1 LLKASLVFT
10 VKNEASTLPALL
22 DSVLGQVR
30 KPDEVVVCDGGS
42 ADGTLRVLDEYK
54 GRISNLKV
62 LRAPGANIARGR
74 NLAIAAASSPI
85 IVCTDAGVRLD
96 PHWLALLTSPFEYP
110 GAPDVVSGFFLPDAS
125 NPFEIAM
132 GATVLPDLSD
142 VDPERFL
149 PSSRSVAFRKSAWE
163 AVGGYPEWLD
173 YCEDLVFDMALR
185 AAGFRFLFEPRAI
198 AYYRP
203 RSSMKAYFVQ
213 YYRYARGD
221 GKANLWWRRH
231 AIRYAT
237 YFGLIP
243 ALGWSVRRNWLALLV
258 GIALSLV
265 YLRRPL
271 ERAWVQSR
279 GLDTWDRFGVLG
291 LVPFIRLVGDVAK
304 MVGYPAG
311 LLWRVRSQR
320 KF

>member
-1 LLKASLVFT
+1 
-10 VKNEASTLPALL
+10 
-22 DSVLGQVR
+22 
-30 KPDEVVVCDGGS
+30 
-42 ADGTLRVLDEYK
+42 
-54 GRISNLKV
+54 
-62 LRAPGANIARGR
+62 
-74 NLAIAAASSPI
+74 
-85 IVCTDAGVRLD
+85 
-96 PHWLALLTSPFEYP
+96 
-110 GAPDVVSGFFLPDAS
+110 
-125 NPFEIAM
+125 
-132 GATVLPDLSD
+132 
-142 VDPERFL
+142 
-149 PSSRSVAFRKSAWE
+149 
-163 AVGGYPEWLD
+163 
-173 YCEDLVFDMALR
+173 
-185 AAGFRFLFEPRAI
+185 
-198 AYYRP
+198 
-203 RSSMKAYFVQ
+203 MKAYFVQ

-311 LLWRVRSQR
+311 LLWRIRSQR